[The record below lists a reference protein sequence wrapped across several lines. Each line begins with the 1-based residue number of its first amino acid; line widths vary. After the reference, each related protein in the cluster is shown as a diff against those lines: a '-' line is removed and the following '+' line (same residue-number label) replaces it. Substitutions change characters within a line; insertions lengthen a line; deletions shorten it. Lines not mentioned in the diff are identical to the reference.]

1 MATGNMTVTTA
12 AVHIGE
18 VWVKDMLRA
27 QEFKTVIAPN
37 VFRDW
42 TYDGHGDVYHIRRR
56 PNIEVQTKSASS
68 SLNANTYTDTEQT
81 VTINIHQAAAFKIE
95 SIVEVLEDSGIRKEM
110 TSSIGYTL
118 SRAVDVNLASLFT
131 SFSQSVGTLGQD
143 PTYQNWLR
151 AWQYLA
157 DAGVDEDSDTCIFVS
172 PAGMAGLLD
181 MDQFVHADY
190 RGTNNARRA
199 SEDAHI
205 GRFLD
210 SPVIRSNLLTAP
222 ASGQH
227 EAAFMVKRAVA
238 LIMAQ
243 TQKMTFET
251 IALDLADVVVG
262 DQIYGYA
269 EVDRYSETPGNV
281 TATDEWAVLVNM
293 K

>member
-42 TYDGHGDVYHIRRR
+42 TYKGHGDTYHIRRR
-56 PNIEVQTKSASS
+56 PNIQVQTKSASS
-68 SLNANTYTDTEQT
+68 SLSANVYTDTEQT
-81 VTINIHQAAAFKIE
+81 VLINVHQAAAFKIE

-110 TSSIGYTL
+110 TSSIGYAL
-118 SRAVDVNLASLFT
+118 SRAVDVNLASLFQN
-131 SFSQSVGTLGQD
+131 FSQSVGTLGQD
-143 PTYQNWLR
+143 PTYDNWLR

-157 DAGVDEDSDTCIFVS
+157 DAGVDEDSDTCIFIS
-172 PAGMAGLLD
+172 PAGMAGLLN
-181 MDQFVHADY
+181 MDNFVNADY
-190 RGTNNARRA
+190 RGTNNAVRA

-210 SPVIRSNLLTAP
+210 APVIRSNLLRSP
-222 ASGQH
+222 ATGQH
-227 EAAFMVKRAVA
+227 EGAFMVKRGAA

-269 EVDRYSETPGNV
+269 EIDRYGESAGNI
-281 TATDEWAVLVNM
+281 TATDEWVALVNM